1 MPVVSPE
8 KAERRKR
15 MVNLEMLRQHIEDS
29 GITMSHIARR
39 LDISRATIY
48 NKLIGSSEFTANEM
62 FWPAARLVFI
72 FTVPAERLVPMA
84 VIRPRSNSFFTFIMM
99 FFNC

>member
-48 NKLIGSSEFTANEM
+48 NKLNGSSEFTASEIYAISRILHLSNKE
-62 FWPAARLVFI
+62 RDLI
-72 FTVPAERLVPMA
+72 FL
-84 VIRPRSNSFFTFIMM
+84 S
-99 FFNC
+99 